1 MTGTSRPPRRAPA
14 RLPAY
19 ALYGEGSAA
28 ALPDR
33 VHCESIAERSR
44 LHDWEIRPHRHEALA
59 QILWLERGAAQA
71 LLDGSQVPLRGPAL
85 VRVPALTA
93 HGFRFAPQVEGWVF
107 TLAESHLAA
116 VLERHPG
123 LAAALQRP
131 RAHML
136 AAGADELAAAARR
149 LRDETLADAPWRAAA
164 VDAALLALAVAVAR
178 SGSPPLPASVA
189 AAATA
194 ATAAAAAPAAPAAPL
209 PPSPRALQHVQRLKA
224 LVEAQF
230 RQHPTQA
237 ALAAQLG
244 ITPTQLNRACRQVL
258 GRPALHVLHARLLL
272 QAQRE
277 LAYTGLAI
285 KQVAFDLGFTDAA
298 YFTRFFRRLAGSSPA
313 AWRAAQRDVPTA
325 QV

>member
-1 MTGTSRPPRRAPA
+1 MTGTSRPSRRAPA

-71 LLDGSQVPLRGPAL
+71 LLDGRQVPLRGPAL

-131 RAHML
+131 RADML
-136 AAGADELAAAARR
+136 AAGADQVAAAARR
-149 LRDETLADAPWRAAA
+149 LRDETLADAPWRGAA

-178 SGSPPLPASVA
+178 SESPPLAASV
-189 AAATA
+189 
-194 ATAAAAAPAAPAAPL
+194 ATAAAAAP
-209 PPSPRALQHVQRLKA
+209 SPRALHHVQRLKA

-285 KQVAFDLGFTDAA
+285 KQVAFALGFSDAA

>member
-1 MTGTSRPPRRAPA
+1 MLRTSRSSRRAPA

-71 LLDGSQVPLRGPAL
+71 LLDGRQVPLRGPAL

-93 HGFRFAPQVEGWVF
+93 HGFRFAPRVEGWVF

-123 LAAALQRP
+123 LAAALQGP
-131 RAHML
+131 RAGML
-136 AAGADELAAAARR
+136 AAGASEVAAAARR
-149 LRDETLADAPWRAAA
+149 LRDETLVDAPWRGAA
-164 VDAALLALAVAVAR
+164 VDAALLALAVAAAR
-178 SGSPPLPASVA
+178 SESPPLGASVA
-189 AAATA
+189 A
-194 ATAAAAAPAAPAAPL
+194 AAAAAPAAPVA
-209 PPSPRALQHVQRLKA
+209 PSPRALHHVQRLKA
-224 LVEAQF
+224 LVEVQF

>member
-1 MTGTSRPPRRAPA
+1 MSTASLSPRPRPRQRPAPA

-28 ALPDR
+28 ALPDH

-44 LHDWEIRPHRHEALA
+44 LHDWEIRPHQHEALA
-59 QILWLERGAAQA
+59 QVLWLDSGRAEAW
-71 LLDGSQVPLRGPAL
+71 LDGRQVPLQGPAL
-85 VRVPALTA
+85 VCVPALTA
-93 HGFRFAPQVEGWVF
+93 HGFRFAPPVQGWVF
-107 TLAESHLAA
+107 TLPQSRLES

-123 LAAALQRP
+123 LAGALLRP
-131 RAHML
+131 Q
-136 AAGADELAAAARR
+136 AGALPAGDPMVAAVAAAARQ
-149 LRDETLADAPWRAAA
+149 LHDEALADAPWRGAA

-178 SGSPPLPASVA
+178 RQAAVAPAR
-189 AAATA
+189 
-194 ATAAAAAPAAPAAPL
+194 APAARHAA
-209 PPSPRALQHVQRLKA
+209 PSPRAWQHVQRLKS
-224 LVEAQF
+224 LVETQF
-230 RQHPTQA
+230 RQHPSQA

-277 LAYTGLAI
+277 LAYTGRSI
-285 KQVAFDLGFTDAA
+285 KQVAFGLGFTDAA
-298 YFTRFFRRLAGSSPA
+298 YFTRFFRRLAGSPPA
-313 AWRAAQRDVPTA
+313 AWRAAQREVPAA

>member
-1 MTGTSRPPRRAPA
+1 MSAIATPARSARPAPR

-19 ALYGEGSAA
+19 ALYGEGAAA

-33 VHCESIAERSR
+33 VHCESIAARSR
-44 LHDWEIRPHRHEALA
+44 LHDWEIRPHQHEALA
-59 QILWLERGAAQA
+59 QLLWLESGRAEAW
-71 LLDGSQVPLRGPAL
+71 LDGRQLALQGPAL

-93 HGFRFAPQVEGWVF
+93 HGFRFAPQVQGWVY
-107 TLAESHLAA
+107 TLPQAHLAA

-123 LAAALQRP
+123 LAGLLLRPQAVALE
-131 RAHML
+131 
-136 AAGADELAAAARR
+136 AGAPAVQALAAAARR
-149 LRDETLADAPWRAAA
+149 LREEALGDAPWRGAA

-178 SGSPPLPASVA
+178 SEP
-189 AAATA
+189 
-194 ATAAAAAPAAPAAPL
+194 APAPGVAGPARAVAPP
-209 PPSPRALQHVQRLKA
+209 PRALQHVQRLKA

-230 RQHPTQA
+230 RQHPSQA

-285 KQVAFDLGFTDAA
+285 KQVAFGLGFTDAA

-313 AWRAAQRDVPTA
+313 AWRAAQREVPA
-325 QV
+325 PQV